1 MAIDGMKVIDLDSH
15 LVGDLESWDQ
25 TVEAK
30 YKEFLPRKLPTK
42 DNERR
47 KTLVGN
53 QIMVGS
59 ELGRQKAEKK
69 EWVTAADLTPQ
80 GRVRN
85 MDLDGIDVAV
95 LSPNS
100 PALDILWFVD
110 DPELAAAYA
119 RAQNNYMNWYASQ
132 QQGRLMWAGV
142 IPLQDHQ
149 GSDQRIASITRARQQ
164 GAQCQGDADPRQG
177 MVGPALRSDLRRT
190 GKNQDADHF
199 SRHQDRLHGTRALRQ

>member
-25 TVEAK
+25 TIEAK
-30 YKEFLPRKLPTK
+30 YKEFLPNKLPTK

-59 ELGRQKAEKK
+59 ELGRHKAEKL
-69 EWVTAADLTPQ
+69 EWVKPDDLTPQ

-95 LSPNS
+95 CRRIRRRSTFSGSPTIPNS
-100 PALDILWFVD
+100 P
-110 DPELAAAYA
+110 PP
-119 RAQNNYMNWYASQ
+119 M
-132 QQGRLMWAGV
+132 
-142 IPLQDHQ
+142 
-149 GSDQRIASITRARQQ
+149 
-164 GAQCQGDADPRQG
+164 
-177 MVGPALRSDLRRT
+177 PARRT
-190 GKNQDADHF
+190 I
-199 SRHQDRLHGTRALRQ
+199 T

>member
-15 LVGDLESWDQ
+15 LVGDLESWEQ

-53 QIMVGS
+53 QIMIGS

-69 EWVTAADLTPQ
+69 EWVTPQDLTAQ

-119 RAQNNYMNWYASQ
+119 RAQNNYMNYYASQ
-132 QQGRLMWAGV
+132 QPGRLMWAGV
-142 IPLQDHQ
+142 IPLQDP
-149 GSDQRIASITRARQQ
+149 DY
-164 GAQCQGDADPRQG
+164 
-177 MVGPALRSDLRRT
+177 
-190 GKNQDADHF
+190 
-199 SRHQDRLHGTRALRQ
+199 

>member
-15 LVGDLESWDQ
+15 LVGDLESWNQ
-25 TVEAK
+25 TIENQWSA
-30 YKEFLPRKLPTK
+30 FLPKKLPTK

-53 QIMVGS
+53 RIMTGS
-59 ELGRQKAEKK
+59 EVGRQKAEKK
-69 EWVTAADLTPQ
+69 EWVTEADLTPH

-100 PALDILWFVD
+100 PALDIIWFVD

-119 RAQNNYMNWYASQ
+119 RAQNNYIPCRTRTKQSKNCIARANWA
-132 QQGRLMWAGV
+132 AK
-142 IPLQDHQ
+142 H
-149 GSDQRIASITRARQQ
+149 
-164 GAQCQGDADPRQG
+164 
-177 MVGPALRSDLRRT
+177 
-190 GKNQDADHF
+190 
-199 SRHQDRLHGTRALRQ
+199 

>member
-15 LVGDLESWDQ
+15 LVGDLESWHQ

-47 KTLVGN
+47 KTLIGN
-53 QIMVGS
+53 RIMIGS

-69 EWVTAADLTPQ
+69 EWVTEADLTPQ

-85 MDLDGIDVAV
+85 MNLDGIDVAV

-119 RAQNNYMNWYASQ
+119 RAQNNFMNWYASQ
-132 QQGRLMWAGV
+132 QPGRL
-142 IPLQDHQ
+142 
-149 GSDQRIASITRARQQ
+149 S
-164 GAQCQGDADPRQG
+164 
-177 MVGPALRSDLRRT
+177 GPA
-190 GKNQDADHF
+190 
-199 SRHQDRLHGTRALRQ
+199 

>member
-1 MAIDGMKVIDLDSH
+1 MRAFCASSTKPVSSSKHSEERPFDNEEVYLRDAKGECIMAIDGMKVIDLDSH

-25 TVEAK
+25 TIEAK
-30 YKEFLPRKLPTK
+30 YKEFLPHKLPTK

-53 QIMVGS
+53 QIMIGS

-69 EWVTAADLTPQ
+69 EWVTADDLTAQ

-110 DPELAAAYA
+110 DSELAAAYA
-119 RAQNNYMNWYASQ
+119 RAQHNYMHYYASQ
-132 QQGRLMWAGV
+132 QPGRLMWAGE
-142 IPLQDHQ
+142 
-149 GSDQRIASITRARQQ
+149 
-164 GAQCQGDADPRQG
+164 
-177 MVGPALRSDLRRT
+177 
-190 GKNQDADHF
+190 
-199 SRHQDRLHGTRALRQ
+199 